1 MKNLFSNLKNL
12 KKEIENLRTI
22 NLNLNVSKNHNQFKK
37 NNQRINFLNPII
49 TKYEQYLEIEN
60 QIKKNNQAKLDQGLD
75 PEFKKLINDENKE
88 LNLKLNQILKEI
100 KVLLIPQNK
109 DDKKNVIVE
118 IRGAVGGE
126 EANLF
131 VQDLFKMYFKYC
143 EKKNWKVKLI
153 DVVESIQGGFSYISF
168 LVSGKNVYENI
179 KFEAGAHRVQRVPK
193 TEAKGR
199 VHTSVATV
207 AVLPKV
213 EAIELNINYKDLKID
228 TFHASG
234 AGGQHVNTTDSAVRI
249 THLPS
254 NIVVS
259 SQQERSQHENKEKAL
274 MVLRSKLLKFEQA
287 KQQKNISDLRKSAIK
302 KGQRSDK
309 IRTYNFAQNRVTDHR
324 INLTLKQLNQVLG
337 GNLDLLITQLKE
349 DHQLK
354 MINLFFNDEK

>member
-1 MKNLFSNLKNL
+1 MKNLFSNLANL
-12 KKEIENLRTI
+12 KKELNNLKKT
-22 NLNLNVSKNHNQFKK
+22 NLNLNISKNYNLFKTNQK
-37 NNQRINFLNPII
+37 RINFLNPII
-49 TKYEQYLEIEN
+49 AKYNQYL
-60 QIKKNNQAKLDQGLD
+60 QTLDVIKKNDDALLDQNLD
-75 PEFKKLINDENKE
+75 SELKLLIIEENKS
-88 LNLKLNQILKEI
+88 LNLKLKTVLHQIKL
-100 KVLLIPQNK
+100 LLIPLDNN
-109 DDKKNVIVE
+109 DKKNVIVE

-131 VQDLFKMYFKYC
+131 AKDLFQMYLKYC

-153 DVVESIQGGFSYISF
+153 DVVESEQKGFSYISF
-168 LVSGKNVYENI
+168 LISGRNVFQNI

-193 TEAKGR
+193 TETRGR
-199 VHTSVATV
+199 VHTSIATV

-254 NIVVS
+254 NIVVT

-274 MVLRSKLLKFEQA
+274 MVLRSKLLKFEQE
-287 KQQKNISDLRKSAIK
+287 KQQKNISKLRKSAIK

-309 IRTYNFAQNRVTDHR
+309 IRTYNFSQNRITDHR
-324 INLTLKQLNQVLG
+324 INLTLKKLDQILN
-337 GNLDLLITQLKE
+337 GNLEELITKLQE
-349 DHQLK
+349 NHQLD
-354 MINLFFNDEK
+354 MINLFFNHEK